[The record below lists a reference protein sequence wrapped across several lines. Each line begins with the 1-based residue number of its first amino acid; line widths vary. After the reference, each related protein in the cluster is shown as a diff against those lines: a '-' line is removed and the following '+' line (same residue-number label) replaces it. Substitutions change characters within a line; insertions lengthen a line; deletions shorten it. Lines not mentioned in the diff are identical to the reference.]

1 MHGQGMRD
9 IRREAGLPPVNK
21 TLNAAVLLRRSFCV
35 LVLGLIGQAIGYG
48 SPKTHP
54 YQETFTSGPAFV
66 RPVGNQTAAIGRE
79 AVFSCY
85 VRNIGKYKV
94 GWLRAS
100 DQTVLSLNTRIVT
113 HNNRIAVSYEAGG
126 CAGTSNGI
134 SMGSGS
140 TGSIASGNSG
150 SVPVIA
156 AAVAVPVHGVIGSNQ
171 VIDEG
176 VNCTWRLHIRHL
188 KKADEGCYMCQI
200 NTSPMISELGCLSI
214 LVPPDIVYGDET
226 SKDLSV
232 SEGENVTLNC
242 QATGTPKPRVSWRRE
257 DGQHIL
263 IRNSTSFSS
272 SYSGKSYNF
281 QKVEIYNESKLHF
294 YRVDRQ
300 QMGVYM
306 CIATNDVPPTVSK
319 RVALEV
325 NFAPTVQVRSQ
336 LLGAPLGTRV
346 QLDCSIEAHPNTIN
360 FWERNRTEM
369 LVDGPK
375 YEIHEERSGYQ
386 VVIALVIKKFTEQ
399 DVGTYVCIASNIL
412 GKAEGTS
419 RLYKINLTDDVSII
433 GGLAEAAR
441 GSRSSSNTRPSSLFF
456 ISLGAISLFS
466 HGLCSLR

>member
-1 MHGQGMRD
+1 MQGQGMKK
-9 IRREAGLPPVNK
+9 ICREAGLPPVNK
-21 TLNAAVLLRRSFCV
+21 TLNAAVLLRRSFYI
-35 LVLGLIGQAIGYG
+35 LALGLIGQAMGYVG
-48 SPKTHP
+48 SKTHS
-54 YQETFTSGPAFV
+54 YQETYTSGPAFV

-85 VRNIGKYKV
+85 VRNIGKFKV

-100 DQTVLSLNTRIVT
+100 DQTVLSLDTRIVT

-126 CAGTSNGI
+126 CSGTSNAI
-134 SMGSGS
+134 SMGSGA
-140 TGSIASGNSG
+140 GGL
-150 SVPVIA
+150 VPAVAPIA
-156 AAVAVPVHGVIGSNQ
+156 APVHGVIGSNQ
-171 VIDEG
+171 VMDEG

-188 KKADEGCYMCQI
+188 KKSDEGCYMCQI

-214 LVPPDIVYGDET
+214 LVPPDIVYGEET

-232 SEGENVTLNC
+232 TEGENVTLNC

-272 SYSGKSYNF
+272 SYNGKSYNF
-281 QKVEIYNESKLHF
+281 KKVEIYNESKLHF

-325 NFAPTVQVRSQ
+325 NFAPTVQVQSQ

-346 QLDCSIEAHPNTIN
+346 QMDCSIEAHPNTIN
-360 FWERNRTEM
+360 FWEKNRTEM

-386 VVIALVIKKFTEQ
+386 VLTALVIKKFTEQ
-399 DVGTYVCIASNIL
+399 DEGIYVCTASNIL

-419 RLYKINLTDDVSII
+419 RLYKINLTNDVSSI

-441 GSRSSSNTRPSSLFF
+441 GSRSSSNTRPTSLFF

-466 HGLCSLR
+466 HSLCSLR